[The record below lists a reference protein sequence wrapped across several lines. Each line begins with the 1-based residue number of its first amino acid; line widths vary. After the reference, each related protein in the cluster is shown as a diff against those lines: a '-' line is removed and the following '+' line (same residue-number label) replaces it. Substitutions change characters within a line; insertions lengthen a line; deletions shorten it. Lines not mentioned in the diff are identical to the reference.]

1 MVLRKCTICDRK
13 FKKTEHFK
21 RHERSHTKERP
32 YECTVCHKRFSRSDV
47 LSRHAKGHNQPNG
60 SASTVARKDSAVEQ
74 SPDRRASLIAGASPM
89 LPGPEHGTPL
99 LPAVGLEVHQIH
111 NLSTPRDMNLSATGI
126 PSSSLDFLADISA
139 HHGRAEP
146 DINSM
151 ILDEQQPYF
160 GWNEVTPGG
169 QNTQQNSMAFDAVPN
184 DMLQLWLEPRTD
196 TGSNHGSLDLM
207 RDGHFPIISENA
219 VLTPDPQN
227 RNSVDSGKSGCDN
240 IPIERF
246 TKVQRCWLAPP
257 NHTGRLM
264 NSLWRDIVYT
274 DADNLFSV
282 NTVYVAEE
290 SSLLQGSRCGVDDDC
305 RRRLQAAFGQTF
317 AYPQMQSP
325 RNGVTSPSTTGSVS
339 MSFANFPPAEI
350 LDMALD
356 LYFRTFH
363 PLVPFVHLP
372 TFSAKKTRL
381 PLLFVMCLIG
391 MMLLG
396 TKGTAN
402 FVSRNFT
409 VSAPV

>member
-1 MVLRKCTICDRK
+1 MTC
-13 FKKTEHFK
+13 
-21 RHERSHTKERP
+21 
-32 YECTVCHKRFSRSDV
+32 SDV
-47 LSRHAKGHNQPNG
+47 LSRHAKGHNQPNA
-60 SASTVARKDSAVEQ
+60 SATAVAQKDPAIGQ
-74 SPDRRASLIAGASPM
+74 APDRRASLIAGATPILS
-89 LPGPEHGTPL
+89 GPENGTPL
-99 LPAVGLEVHQIH
+99 LPAVGLEAHQIH
-111 NLSTPRDMNLSATGI
+111 SIPTPRDMTLSATGI
-126 PSSSLDFLADISA
+126 PPSSLDFLADVSVL
-139 HHGRAEP
+139 
-146 DINSM
+146 N
-151 ILDEQQPYF
+151 EQQPYF
-160 GWNEVTPGG
+160 GWNEVVTPAD
-169 QNTQQNSMAFDAVPN
+169 QNAQRNSITFDSVPN
-184 DMLQLWLEPRTD
+184 DILQLWLEPRTD
-196 TGSNHGSLDLM
+196 TGSNHGSLDMM

-219 VLTPDPQN
+219 VVTPDQQN

-240 IPIERF
+240 IPTERF

-274 DADNLFSV
+274 DTDNLFSV
-282 NTVYVAEE
+282 NSRYVAEE
-290 SSLLQGSRCGVDDDC
+290 AGLLQGSRCGVDDDC
-305 RRRLQAAFGQTF
+305 RRRLQEAFGQAF

-325 RNGVTSPSTTGSVS
+325 RNEATSPSTTGSAF

-372 TFSAKKTRL
+372 TFSAQKSRL
-381 PLLFVMCLIG
+381 PLVYVMCLIG

-409 VSAPV
+409 VSTSVYCFDVWQKMLTPAIAYARENNGRTCKVHHGS

>member
-1 MVLRKCTICDRK
+1 VIC
-13 FKKTEHFK
+13 
-21 RHERSHTKERP
+21 
-32 YECTVCHKRFSRSDV
+32 SDV

-60 SASTVARKDSAVEQ
+60 SATAVARKDSAVEQ
-74 SPDRRASLIAGASPM
+74 TPDRRASLIAGASPM
-89 LPGPEHGTPL
+89 LPGPENGTPL
-99 LPAVGLEVHQIH
+99 LPAVGPEVHQIH
-111 NLSTPRDMNLSATGI
+111 NLSTPRDMNISATGI

-160 GWNEVTPGG
+160 GWNEVTPGD
-169 QNTQQNSMAFDAVPN
+169 QNTQQNSMTFDAVPS

-246 TKVQRCWLAPP
+246 NKVQRCWLAPP

-282 NTVYVAEE
+282 NTLYVAGE

-305 RRRLQAAFGQTF
+305 RRRLQAAFGQAF

-325 RNGVTSPSTTGSVS
+325 RNGVTSPSTTGSAS

-381 PLLFVMCLIG
+381 PLLYVMCLIG

-409 VSAPV
+409 VTNPIISSRGQVGGANAGYSIC

>member
-1 MVLRKCTICDRK
+1 MV
-13 FKKTEHFK
+13 
-21 RHERSHTKERP
+21 
-32 YECTVCHKRFSRSDV
+32 
-47 LSRHAKGHNQPNG
+47 A
-60 SASTVARKDSAVEQ
+60 
-74 SPDRRASLIAGASPM
+74 
-89 LPGPEHGTPL
+89 GPENGIQLQPTIPD
-99 LPAVGLEVHQIH
+99 PHQISS
-111 NLSTPRDMNLSATGI
+111 LPTPRDMTLSATGI
-126 PSSSLDFLADISA
+126 PPSSLDFLADISA
-139 HHGRAEP
+139 HHGRTEP

-151 ILDEQQPYF
+151 LIDEQQHYF
-160 GWNEVTPGG
+160 GWNEPTPTE
-169 QNTQQNSMAFDAVPN
+169 QNAQRNSMGFENVPN

-207 RDGHFPIISENA
+207 RDTHFPLMSESNM
-219 VLTPDPQN
+219 VVTPDQPN
-227 RNSVDSGKSGCDN
+227 RHSVDGKSGGDN

-246 TKVQRCWLAPP
+246 TKVQRYWLAPP

-264 NSLWRDIVYT
+264 NGLWRDIVY
-274 DADNLFSV
+274 ADVDNIFSLHFLH
-282 NTVYVAEE
+282 TP
-290 SSLLQGSRCGVDDDC
+290 SDSGLLQGSRCGVDEDC

-325 RNGVTSPSTTGSVS
+325 RNDDASPATTGSNS
-339 MSFANFPPAEI
+339 APFPSFPPAEI

-381 PLLFVMCLIG
+381 PLLYVMSLIG

-396 TKGTAN
+396 TKGTAT

-409 VSAPV
+409 VGLLSIVDLSSTDNYQYVLEKVTADLARCTMGVETPASAMSIFATAFLFLNLAVLTGVCIFASVL